1 MMNAYRKLVLLAVP
15 LILFL
20 SVRIAFS
27 PDPYQKGNH
36 PAGMQ
41 QNPYGQYRLFSP
53 QEKMASTKRS
63 AIDLN
68 QAAILQGK
76 IDIHALG
83 DLASVNPNDFSI
95 IHSSKFNS
103 AAGEKSKILLPVKS
117 GDKGDPASTLSS
129 LHLISSFPETE
140 SADTNSEMSLESL
153 SQQSFDAYYASLFS
167 NRTEIADGSQRANSS
182 ENPFADALTAS
193 QEHIPSATS
202 SEGGQ
207 HTSSSGNHSNSTSGT
222 GTETPVVSGGNHSG
236 STASGSRDTAG
247 ESVSTPS
254 GSTSGTSAGSSSGSG
269 TTSGGTSAGT
279 DTNNT
284 PGTEGSSNPSQ
295 GTNEPS
301 SGNNPSTN
309 NPTTGNNP
317 PNETSGGTTL
327 KASGSF
333 VVIGDLKWNGSAEI
347 VPAIRFQDGR
357 YEIPFLG
364 MVQVKTFVVPDPY
377 FTLKSVVIEDINNDT
392 LPDILC
398 VSGMES
404 KITVV
409 FGLPTGDFAAGP
421 VLKLPV
427 KIKSAAVFD
436 FNSDRYKDL
445 AVVEENGTNLSLFTG
460 NGKGVFTYSVTWQM
474 PISVNMASIGDV
486 NSDTIDDIF
495 ATSLAQNYRTWSLKG
510 LAGGGLE
517 PNPFN
522 FSYTPTAVQQTD
534 ILFNGITQKIVL
546 FQWGKQMN
554 VASGL
559 GGTQLRHLAGSN
571 LGMYRCV
578 LILGDIRGK
587 EHIDLGVGIVTR

>member
-15 LILFL
+15 LVLFL

-27 PDPYQKGNH
+27 PDPDQKGSH
-36 PAGMQ
+36 PAGMR

-53 QEKMASTKRS
+53 QDKTASTGRS

-68 QAAILQGK
+68 QSAILKGK
-76 IDIHALG
+76 IDIHDLN
-83 DLASVNPNDFSI
+83 DLALVNPDDFSNI
-95 IHSSKFNS
+95 RSSKYNS

-117 GDKGDPASTLSS
+117 GEKGNPASTLSS

-140 SADTNSEMSLESL
+140 SEDSNSEISLESL
-153 SQQSFDAYYASLFS
+153 SQKSFDAYYAGLFS
-167 NRTEIADGSQRANSS
+167 NRTEVADGSQRANSS

-193 QEHIPSATS
+193 QEHTPSGTS
-202 SEGGQ
+202 SEGSQ
-207 HTSSSGNHSNSTSGT
+207 QTSSSGNHSNSTSGS

-236 STASGSRDTAG
+236 SSASGSRDTAG
-247 ESVSTPS
+247 ESVSNPS
-254 GSTSGTSAGSSSGSG
+254 GSGDGSSAGSSSGSS
-269 TTSGGTSAGT
+269 TSGGNGT
-279 DTNNT
+279 GTGTNNN
-284 PGTEGSSNPSQ
+284 PGSESSSNPSQ
-295 GTNEPS
+295 GTNES
-301 SGNNPSTN
+301 STGENSSTT

-317 PNETSGGTTL
+317 SNETGGTTL

-364 MVQVKTFVVPDPY
+364 MVQVKPFVVPDPY

-427 KIKSAAVFD
+427 KIKSVAVFD

-474 PISVNMASIGDV
+474 PISVNMVSIGDV
-486 NSDTIDDIF
+486 NSDAIDDIF
-495 ATSLAQNYRTWSLKG
+495 ATNLAQNYRTWSLKG

-587 EHIDLGVGIVTR
+587 ERIDLGVSIVTR